1 MKKSFIV
8 LSCALLV
15 SVTMAQGQD
24 VKDRLKAHVYTLASK
39 ELAGRKPNTHGDT
52 LAVNYIREQLRAMPG
67 VKLLAKDGL
76 QEFSYTAYRYLTDEG
91 NTLKAGKRALVLGR
105 DFIPSVTSN
114 TGSFSGEVVDMGEGK
129 ARDYEGKDVKGK
141 FVIVHL
147 TPRSYSDGSEQRS
160 RETTAL
166 RNGAKGILMVG
177 QPLSNLPARWPTAPD
192 FMVMKVSEKAAK
204 TLLAQNSLK
213 PQYPSMSILSTP
225 SMS

>member
-15 SVTMAQGQD
+15 SVTMAQGLG

-52 LAVNYIREQLRAMPG
+52 LAVNYIREQLKTMPG

-76 QEFSYTAYRYLTDEG
+76 QEFSYTAYRYLTDKG

-114 TGSFSGEVVDMGEGK
+114 TGSFSGEVVDMGEG
-129 ARDYEGKDVKGK
+129 
-141 FVIVHL
+141 
-147 TPRSYSDGSEQRS
+147 
-160 RETTAL
+160 
-166 RNGAKGILMVG
+166 
-177 QPLSNLPARWPTAPD
+177 
-192 FMVMKVSEKAAK
+192 
-204 TLLAQNSLK
+204 
-213 PQYPSMSILSTP
+213 
-225 SMS
+225 